1 MLDVKLPQFVGP
13 DGNDYGAHNLGQKSL
28 ELNHY
33 GGCDASELYWQL
45 YNFDEPYAFYE
56 RAYDATEE
64 LSGATLVSWLA
75 GCHGVHVKAYQNGS
89 EEVQW
94 LEKQTTNGCG
104 MNRLTYSHM
113 YIVPPAFIR
122 SDDDASTASNNN
134 KTLEVVKDGCVDNCY
149 WRLYHW
155 GCDNGTLTVDL
166 DDNTQA
172 TELNSRKVLMMSDD
186 GTTLEYHPLH
196 FTYDGSQYALTS
208 DLTVI
213 YDDLTEI
220 YDGLEVLSGWC
231 AELSAELSGQ
241 YWEQGGDSSTNYGS
255 DIGNSSSNMVIDLDS
270 QELAG
275 CWKTSDFTVDYSLN
289 VGCTATVGTLVA
301 SDIIGCTGTF
311 ADLQTSNFTLG
322 STSLS
327 ETQLQQLL
335 ALI

>member
-1 MLDVKLPQFVGP
+1 M
-13 DGNDYGAHNLGQKSL
+13 N
-28 ELNHY
+28 
-33 GGCDASELYWQL
+33 
-45 YNFDEPYAFYE
+45 
-56 RAYDATEE
+56 
-64 LSGATLVSWLA
+64 WLA
-75 GCHGVHVKAYQNGS
+75 GCYGVHINAYQNGS

-104 MNRLTYSHM
+104 RNSLTYSHM

-208 DLTVI
+208 DITI
-213 YDDLTEI
+213 INQDLTEI
-220 YDGLEVLSGWC
+220 WNELDALSGWC
-231 AELSAELSGQ
+231 GELSAQLSGG
-241 YWEQGGDSSTNYGS
+241 YWEQGGDNTTNYGS
-255 DIGNSSSNMVIDLDS
+255 SIGNSGSTAVIDLDG
-270 QELAG
+270 QELVG
-275 CWKTSDFTVDYSLN
+275 CWKTTDFTVDYSLN
-289 VGCTATVGTLVA
+289 VGCTATADTLVA
-301 SDIIGCTGTF
+301 NDIIGCTGTF
-311 ADLQTSNFTLG
+311 ASLQTGNFTLG

-327 ETQLQQLL
+327 ESQLQQLL